1 MSLIVN
7 CAIPKEFIDIVNIID
22 FSKISVQE
30 QHKHLKMLAGYAEK
44 FVPKLAKPFQPS
56 TTPCSYGIHKG
67 VPQLVFDYL
76 NQYDYARATK
86 EARKM
91 LHDFFPT
98 MIVVVK
104 STVPTR

>member
-1 MSLIVN
+1 MSLTVN

-22 FSKISVQE
+22 FPKISVQE
-30 QHKHLKMLAGYAEK
+30 QHKHLQMLAGYAEK
-44 FVPKLAKPFQPS
+44 FVPKLPKPFQPS
-56 TTPCSYGIHKG
+56 STPCSFRIRKD

-86 EARKM
+86 EARK
-91 LHDFFPT
+91 LLQDFYPI
-98 MIVVVK
+98 IVAKVK